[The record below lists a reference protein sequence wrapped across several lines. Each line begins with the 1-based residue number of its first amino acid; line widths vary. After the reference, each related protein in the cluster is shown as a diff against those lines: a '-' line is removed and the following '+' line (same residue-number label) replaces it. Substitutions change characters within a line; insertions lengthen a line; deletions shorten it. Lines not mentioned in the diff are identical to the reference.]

1 MTVEPNQ
8 KQLVS
13 RELCKIV
20 SLAYV
25 CCKRGRLGTRWP
37 RAEHLRFAAA
47 KQVHPNPT
55 CGITGSADQLRPGSG
70 APRGVH
76 IHRGKKGIDLKEPFL
91 PDSTSYTV
99 PQALI
104 N

>member
-55 CGITGSADQLRPGSG
+55 CGITGSADQ
-70 APRGVH
+70 
-76 IHRGKKGIDLKEPFL
+76 
-91 PDSTSYTV
+91 
-99 PQALI
+99 
-104 N
+104 